1 MRSMT
6 QLDGWEVRF
15 ENVRVLFEEKTK
27 LIPKVKRDIL

>member
-15 ENVRVLFEEKTK
+15 ENVRVLFEDEAR
-27 LIPKVKRDIL
+27 LIPKVKRNIF